1 MAHDS
6 YLANQSSRIALLI
19 IIYNFKRN
27 TPMILLSLSSITTL
41 GPFIRRIIGHVF
53 QNTQTQSCI
62 NGRLRRDLGKT
73 YLGKMRFIEEKVLRA
88 LLI

>member
-27 TPMILLSLSSITTL
+27 TPILLFLSSITTL
-41 GPFIRRIIGHVF
+41 GPFIRRIIGRVF
-53 QNTQTQSCI
+53 QNRQTQSFI
-62 NGRLRRDLGKT
+62 NGRLRRD
-73 YLGKMRFIEEKVLRA
+73 LGKMRFIEEKVLRA

>member
-19 IIYNFKRN
+19 IIYSFKRN
-27 TPMILLSLSSITTL
+27 TPMILLFLSSITTL
-41 GPFIRRIIGHVF
+41 GPFIRRIIGRVF

-62 NGRLRRDLGKT
+62 NGRLRRDLGK
-73 YLGKMRFIEEKVLRA
+73 MRFIEEKVLRA
-88 LLI
+88 VLI

>member
-27 TPMILLSLSSITTL
+27 TPILLFLSSITTL
-41 GPFIRRIIGHVF
+41 GPFIRRIIGRVF

-62 NGRLRRDLGKT
+62 NGRLRRDLGK
-73 YLGKMRFIEEKVLRA
+73 MRFIEEKVLRA
-88 LLI
+88 VLI

>member
-6 YLANQSSRIALLI
+6 YFANQSSRIALLI

-27 TPMILLSLSSITTL
+27 TPILLFLSSITTL
-41 GPFIRRIIGHVF
+41 GPFIRRIIGRVF

>member
-6 YLANQSSRIALLI
+6 YLANQNSRIALLI

-41 GPFIRRIIGHVF
+41 GPFIRRIIGRVF
-53 QNTQTQSCI
+53 QNTQTHDQSCI
-62 NGRLRRDLGKT
+62 NGILRRDLA
-73 YLGKMRFIEEKVLRA
+73 KMRFIEEKVFRA
-88 LLI
+88 VLI

>member
-27 TPMILLSLSSITTL
+27 TPILLFLSSITTL
-41 GPFIRRIIGHVF
+41 GPFIRRIIGRVF

-62 NGRLRRDLGKT
+62 NGRLRRDF
-73 YLGKMRFIEEKVLRA
+73 GKMRFIEEKVLRA

>member
-27 TPMILLSLSSITTL
+27 TPILLFLSSITTL
-41 GPFIRRIIGHVF
+41 GPFIRRIIGRVF

-62 NGRLRRDLGKT
+62 NGTLRRDLA
-73 YLGKMRFIEEKVLRA
+73 KMRFIEEKVLRA
-88 LLI
+88 VLI

>member
-27 TPMILLSLSSITTL
+27 TPIPLEYHDIRAIYTKNNRARLSKHANSVLHKRQIKT
-41 GPFIRRIIGHVF
+41 
-53 QNTQTQSCI
+53 
-62 NGRLRRDLGKT
+62 RLR
-73 YLGKMRFIEEKVLRA
+73 
-88 LLI
+88 

>member
-27 TPMILLSLSSITTL
+27 TPILLFLSSITTL
-41 GPFIRRIIGHVF
+41 GPFIRRIIGRVF

-73 YLGKMRFIEEKVLRA
+73 YLGKMCFIEEKVLRA

>member
-27 TPMILLSLSSITTL
+27 TPILLFLSSITTL
-41 GPFIRRIIGHVF
+41 RPFIRRIIGGVF

-62 NGRLRRDLGKT
+62 NGRLRRDLGK
-73 YLGKMRFIEEKVLRA
+73 MRFIEEKVLRA
-88 LLI
+88 VLI

>member
-27 TPMILLSLSSITTL
+27 TPILLFLSSITTL
-41 GPFIRRIIGHVF
+41 GPFIRRIIGRVF

-62 NGRLRRDLGKT
+62 NGRLRRDLGK
-73 YLGKMRFIEEKVLRA
+73 MRFIEEKVLRA